1 LLVVVARPA
10 DPETR
15 ARRVVASSPH
25 HLSPLGTTDLFTITR
40 VWRADPTRGTA
51 AQEDR
56 FRITLDRNVPWDGS
70 HGGAGWVHLLKFTPT
85 PPGVSM
91 KKVAAGGD
99 GGEDPDASVSEYEFV
114 APCANRG
121 RCDDAAG
128 TCDCFAGYTGDD
140 CTVLNALAI

>member
-1 LLVVVARPA
+1 
-10 DPETR
+10 
-15 ARRVVASSPH
+15 
-25 HLSPLGTTDLFTITR
+25 
-40 VWRADPTRGTA
+40 
-51 AQEDR
+51 
-56 FRITLDRNVPWDGS
+56 
-70 HGGAGWVHLLKFTPT
+70 
-85 PPGVSM
+85 M